1 MSDHDDYQ
9 IEPIPGLPA
18 VPPKGEHILWQGT
31 PDWRVLAREV
41 FHIRVVV
48 AYFALLMLW
57 RCGSTLLAGGD
68 RHMALLALLAPL
80 PIALIGVGLLA
91 LLARLSAR
99 STVYTITNRR
109 VVMRIGI
116 ALPTAI
122 NVPFKLIGT
131 ASLRVGQAGHGDIP
145 LALRGDERIAYSNLW
160 PHVRPWHLARP
171 EPMLRGIPD
180 AAKVAELLGA
190 ALSDSLPLNADG
202 VPLAALKLNDLRS
215 QTVKGASM
223 PVAAKLGLST

>member
-18 VPPKGEHILWQGT
+18 LPPKGEHILWQGS

-41 FHIRVVV
+41 FHVRVVA

-57 RCGSTLLAGGD
+57 RCGSSLVAGGD
-68 RHMALLALLAPL
+68 RHSAVMALLAPL
-80 PIALIGVGLLA
+80 PIALIGVGLL
-91 LLARLSAR
+91 LMLARLSAR

-122 NVPFKLIGT
+122 NIPFKVIGG
-131 ASLRVGQAGHGDIP
+131 ASLRVGHDGRGDIP
-145 LALRGDERIAYSNLW
+145 LSLSGEERIAYSNLW
-160 PHVRPWHLARP
+160 PHVRPWRLTKP

-180 AAKVAELLGA
+180 VAKVAELLEAGLRGA
-190 ALSDSLPLNADG
+190 LPVNADG
-202 VPLAALKLNDLRS
+202 VPLALKQSDVRS
-215 QTVKGASM
+215 PAAKGAAM
-223 PVAAKLGLST
+223 PGAVSLGLST